1 MNRGETMGAMIDGV
15 EYNQELVDAFLKAQG
30 KTDKLDLPQR
40 WFGQHLATFKQGYDT
55 GYAVASAECP
65 DCGECDV
72 HDKAAERGPPEGHH
86 SQQDR

>member
-1 MNRGETMGAMIDGV
+1 MGAMIDGV

-40 WFGQHLATFKQGYDT
+40 WFGQHLATFKQGYDY
-55 GYAVASAECP
+55 GYEVASAECP
-65 DCGECDV
+65 DCDNCDRINLE
-72 HDKAAERGPPEGHH
+72 DGPPESHY